1 MHIRLDGMRTDVR
14 GAPEGS
20 HRVLGV
26 FRLVAA
32 VRDRLRETPVRM
44 TLRSDGAGPGRWRF
58 HCYTT
63 DRDTC
68 VWLERAV
75 VLLTFWHGTDHD
87 GIGLSCNE

>member
-1 MHIRLDGMRTDVR
+1 MHIRLDGVRTDVR

-26 FRLVAA
+26 LRLVAA
-32 VRDRLRETPVRM
+32 VRNRLRETPVRM
-44 TLRSDGAGPGRWRF
+44 TLRSEGAGPGRWRF

-63 DRDTC
+63 DRDTGDS
-68 VWLERAV
+68 LADV

-87 GIGLSCNE
+87 GYRVVV